1 MAQSFPTLRGRSTPR
16 FAKLS
21 QGNLARGREFMIKLT
36 LLCVTALALN
46 ALVTAALAAPP
57 SLSAGAAAFEANCA
71 ECHPGGRNIVTPAK
85 DLRGPTLKANGIH
98 NPQDILAKM
107 RKPGP
112 GMTTFDPSE
121 LPDKEALEI
130 AEYILST
137 FK

>member
-1 MAQSFPTLRGRSTPR
+1 MKKIVAL
-16 FAKLS
+16 FATV
-21 QGNLARGREFMIKLT
+21 LAF
-36 LLCVTALALN
+36 N
-46 ALVTAALAAPP
+46 ALTMAVLAAPATP
-57 SLSAGAAAFEANCA
+57 ATGAAAFEANCA

-85 DLRGPTLKANGIH
+85 DLRGSTLKANGIVK
-98 NPQDILAKM
+98 PQDIVAKM